1 MQPVPG
7 LTQGFTREPKGGG
20 MSNVETKRAMVR
32 VPPGTWTVDPI
43 HSSVGFKIKHMM
55 IATVRGH
62 FSEFEGT
69 IVAAEDDPANSHA
82 MGTVKVASIDTG
94 NADRDAHL
102 RSPDFFD
109 AEQYPD
115 ITFESTRIRH
125 IDGGTFSLAGNLTIR
140 DITREVEMEARVEG
154 ADTDPWGM
162 ERVGISV
169 RGTINRTDFGLKWQ
183 ERLAAGGMLVGED
196 VTIQID
202 ISAIRS

>member
-1 MQPVPG
+1 VVVPPASTAWMI
-7 LTQGFTREPKGGG
+7 LKGSE
-20 MSNVETKRAMVR
+20 MSHLETERAMLR

-55 IATVRGH
+55 IATVRGQ

-69 IVAAEDDPANSHA
+69 IVAAEDDPAHSHV
-82 MGTVKVASIDTG
+82 MGSVKVASIDTG

-109 AEQYPD
+109 ADRYPD

-125 IDGGTFSLAGNLTIR
+125 IDGGTFSLAGDLTVK
-140 DITREVEMEARVEG
+140 DVTREIEMEARVEG
-154 ADTDPWGM
+154 AATDPWGM
-162 ERVGISV
+162 QRVGVSV

-202 ISAIRS
+202 ISAIRR

>member
-1 MQPVPG
+1 
-7 LTQGFTREPKGGG
+7 

-55 IATVRGH
+55 IATVRGQ

-140 DITREVEMEARVEG
+140 DVTREVEMEARVEG

>member
-1 MQPVPG
+1 
-7 LTQGFTREPKGGG
+7 
-20 MSNVETKRAMVR
+20 MSHVETQQAMVR

-55 IATVRGH
+55 IATVRGQ
-62 FSEFEGT
+62 FTEFEGT

-109 AEQYPD
+109 AERYPE

-125 IDGGTFSLAGNLTIR
+125 VSGGTFSLAGNLTIKGV
-140 DITREVEMEARVEG
+140 TREVETGGQGRGGRHRSVGHAASGDQRARHDQSHRLRPEVAG
-154 ADTDPWGM
+154 AACCRRDA
-162 ERVGISV
+162 R
-169 RGTINRTDFGLKWQ
+169 R
-183 ERLAAGGMLVGED
+183 
-196 VTIQID
+196 
-202 ISAIRS
+202 